1 MSLDTPNQPH
11 PIPEAANTHSYCCP
25 DLPLDQVDFEV
36 CSALCAERRRQQENI
51 ELIASENYVSQAVLD
66 AVGSMATN
74 KYAEG
79 YPGKR
84 YYGGCHHVDKLETLA
99 IERAKKLY
107 GADHANVQT
116 HAGSQANMAVYIAT
130 IKPGDRVLAMDLAHG
145 GHLTHGFKLNFSGR
159 FFDAASYGVDP
170 KTERIDMAE
179 VRRKALE
186 HKPKLLI
193 VGGSAYPREIDFAA
207 FGEIA
212 KEVGAYLMADMAHI
226 AGAVATGLHPSPIP
240 HADFVTATT
249 HKTLRGPR
257 GGLILTKAEHAKAI
271 DSAVFPGMQGGP
283 LMHVIAGK
291 AVAFGE
297 ALRPAY
303 KDYIAQV
310 HQNARVLAEELKER
324 GYRLV
329 SDGTD
334 NHLML
339 VDVSVKGLTGA
350 QAESAL
356 ERAGITANKNIIPF
370 DKLPPAKA
378 SGIRLGTPAMTT
390 RGLKDA
396 QMKQIAV
403 WIDRVLMNLND
414 EKVIAAVRE
423 ETLGLCRDFPISPVT
438 RLGNF
443 GI

>member
-1 MSLDTPNQPH
+1 MTHVSDSSSNTINTNPS
-11 PIPEAANTHSYCCP
+11 THSYCCP
-25 DLPLDQVDFEV
+25 DLPLDQVDIEV
-36 CSALCAERRRQQENI
+36 CTALCAERRRQQENI

-99 IERAKKLY
+99 IERAKTLY

-116 HAGSQANMAVYIAT
+116 HAGSQANMAVYIA
-130 IKPGDRVLAMDLAHG
+130 KLQPGDRVLAMDLAHG
-145 GHLTHGFKLNFSGR
+145 GHLTHGFRLNFSGR

-170 KTERIDMAE
+170 QTERLDMAE
-179 VRRKALE
+179 VRRKALD
-186 HKPKLLI
+186 HKPKMII
-193 VGGSAYPREIDFAA
+193 VGASAYSRTIDFAA

-212 KEVGAYLMADMAHI
+212 KEVGAILMADMAHI
-226 AGAVATGLHPSPIP
+226 AGAVATGLHPSPVP
-240 HADFVTATT
+240 YADFVTATT

-257 GGLILTKAEHAKAI
+257 GGLILSKAEHASAI
-271 DSAVFPGMQGGP
+271 DRAVFPGMQGGP

-297 ALRPAY
+297 ALRPSY
-303 KDYIAQV
+303 KDYMTQV
-310 HQNARVLAEELKER
+310 HQNARVLAEELARR

-329 SDGTD
+329 SGGTD
-334 NHLML
+334 NHLVL
-339 VDVSVKGLTGA
+339 LDVSVKGLTGA
-350 QAESAL
+350 QAEHSL
-356 ERAGITANKNIIPF
+356 ERAGITANKNMIPF
-370 DKLPPAKA
+370 DKQPPAKA

-390 RGLKDA
+390 RGLKDE
-396 QMKQIAV
+396 QMKQIAA
-403 WIDRVLMNLND
+403 WIDRVLMNQDD
-414 EKVIAAVRE
+414 ETVIQAVRE
-423 ETLGLCRDFPISPVT
+423 ETLQLCKDFPIDPVT